1 MAPKVQVPSKGVN
14 VSTKKSTQSSV
25 SSVGST
31 GTTTKGLNLSEKEQ
45 IKQSASKVA
54 ASLEK
59 TKQNSRDSTPVKG
72 RPGSVSSQ
80 RSVDSNGSKGG
91 KKKSGS
97 IKGGK
102 STEKKTDSPS
112 PKKEEK
118 EKPPM
123 ILEKKV
129 LTRAEQLELGKR
141 LVEAIVNSDNKNF
154 KRILGGTLT
163 GEILNWAGT
172 DGLTPIL
179 MSMQKGRAT
188 CEDFVTDLVKAGANI
203 EKKDHNGMTPLMW
216 AAKKGYVEVVKLL
229 LDKGADWE
237 HTNDDNK
244 TAFQLSIDPS
254 ASSLI
259 KAKIDAKAAEL
270 KRLAELAAGTAI
282 YDSVKNNDIH
292 SLRRL
297 VEASPH
303 LVSWKPSANAL
314 TPLAVAVNN
323 LNSDI
328 VEFLLSRD
336 GVDNLGIDSQKRT
349 NLHRLCS
356 LPRIP
361 SFPTT
366 KASRDKEEKRQKLIQ
381 LILKVN
387 PNQVSMYDMQGFTP
401 LMYATVSGYEEDLK
415 VLLDAGADIDQRQI
429 TYYLYR
435 GTPAQRKN
443 NGDTCL
449 VMATRR
455 LKFNIIRILVEYGK
469 ADVNIHGE
477 GRMTPFM
484 WAVWFSNHEIMAY
497 LVAARA
503 NVNLQAD
510 FGESA
515 LFWAVQ
521 RHHLDTIKTLLNYTR
536 VPADEDL
543 FYKVVEKYKDELKDV
558 LPTVD
563 KPTKPKIKKAKSK
576 KGLAPSSATKPK
588 TFDDLM
594 EKKNAEDKQLLA
606 DMDENERNLAEEENK
621 RKTIN
626 VDLPARNG
634 ATPFLLLCRHAQ
646 VIPKADLIQL
656 AELFIKYKTN
666 VNVIST
672 DKLTPLIWAV
682 VNQIAPLTKLLLE
695 NDADP
700 HLKNSNGFKPVD
712 LTDKT
717 ELIMMLQVAMDA
729 RDRKNAFEASA
740 RAANG
745 GLNQSEFPPAI
756 VTTPAVVPTSV
767 EKKDQK
773 VTKQKDAKKKDVIV
787 ISDGLPVISTDS
799 KGRSDS
805 SPDSKSKSGKG
816 KSGGS
821 FANDSD
827 SKGKSSKGRPGSI
840 SSQRTVDSSDSK
852 DTESLKSDSKSLSS
866 NATNKNN
873 SSVIKKKK

>member
-1 MAPKVQVPSKGVN
+1 MAPKVQAPSKGGN
-14 VSTKKSTQSSV
+14 VASKKSTQSSV

-31 GTTTKGLNLSEKEQ
+31 GSKTLNMSEKEQ
-45 IKQSASKVA
+45 IQNSASKVA

-59 TKQNSRDSTPVKG
+59 TKANSRDSTPTKG
-72 RPGSVSSQ
+72 RASSSQ
-80 RSVDSNGSKGG
+80 KSVDSTGSKGG
-91 KKKSGS
+91 TKKSINS
-97 IKGGK
+97 KGGK
-102 STEKKTDSPS
+102 SAEKRSESPS

-118 EKPPM
+118 EKPTTPM

-141 LVEAIVNSDNKNF
+141 LVETIVNSDNKNF

-163 GEILNWAGT
+163 SEILNWSGA
-172 DGLTPIL
+172 DGLTPLLIA
-179 MSMQKGRAT
+179 MQKGRAT
-188 CEDFVTDLVKAGANI
+188 CEDFVGELIKVGANI

-216 AAKKGYVEVVKLL
+216 ASKKGYAEVVKLL

-244 TAFQLSIDPS
+244 TAFQLSIDP
-254 ASSLI
+254 ATTALI

-292 SLRRL
+292 NLRKL

-361 SFPTT
+361 SFPAT

-387 PNQVSMYDMQGFTP
+387 PSQISMYDLQGLTP
-401 LMYATVSGYEEDLK
+401 LMYATISGYEEDIK
-415 VLLDAGADIDQRQI
+415 VLVDAGADIDQRQI

-455 LKFNIIRILVEYGK
+455 LKFNIIRLLVEYGK
-469 ADVNIHGE
+469 ADVNMYGE

-484 WAVWFSNHEIMAY
+484 WAVWFANHDIMAY

-521 RHHLDTIKTLLNYTR
+521 KHHLDTTKMLLNYTR
-536 VPADEDL
+536 VPADEDVFFKL
-543 FYKVVEKYKDELKDV
+543 VEKYVIELKDV
-558 LPTVD
+558 LPSVD
-563 KPTKPKIKKAKSK
+563 KPRKPKIKKAKSK
-576 KGLAPSSATKPK
+576 KGLASSSEAKPK

-594 EKKNAEDKQLLA
+594 EKKNAEDKQILA
-606 DMDENERNLAEEENK
+606 DMDENERVWIEEERK
-621 RKTIN
+621 RKLVNI
-626 VDLPARNG
+626 DLATRNG

-646 VIPKADLIQL
+646 VITKTDLIQL
-656 AELFIKYKTN
+656 SELFINYKTN

-745 GLNQSEFPPAI
+745 GLNPGEIPPVMTAPVI
-756 VTTPAVVPTSV
+756 
-767 EKKDQK
+767 KKETKDPK
-773 VTKQKDAKKKDVIV
+773 DNKQKDIKKKDVIV
-787 ISDGLPVISTDS
+787 KSDTTLPIISAES
-799 KGRSDS
+799 KGKSNA
-805 SPDSKSKSGKG
+805 SPDSKSKTGKA
-816 KSGGS
+816 KTGGS
-821 FANDSD
+821 FTNDSD
-827 SKGKSSKGRPGSI
+827 SKGKSSKGRPSSI
-840 SSQRTVDSSDSK
+840 SSQRSIDSSDSI
-852 DTESLKSDSKSLSS
+852 DTGSLKSDSKSLSS
-866 NATNKNN
+866 SATKNISSTNKR
-873 SSVIKKKK
+873 KK

>member
-1 MAPKVQVPSKGVN
+1 MAPKVQAPTKGGN
-14 VSTKKSTQSSV
+14 VASKKSTQSSM
-25 SSVGST
+25 SSVGSVSS
-31 GTTTKGLNLSEKEQ
+31 TKALNISEKEQ
-45 IKQSASKVA
+45 IKNSAAKVA

-59 TKQNSRDSTPVKG
+59 MKVNSRDSTPTKG
-72 RPGSVSSQ
+72 RAGSPQKSI
-80 RSVDSNGSKGG
+80 DSTGSKGG
-91 KKKSGS
+91 KKKSINS
-97 IKGGK
+97 KGGK
-102 STEKKTDSPS
+102 STEKRSVSPS
-112 PKKEEK
+112 PNKEEK
-118 EKPPM
+118 EKAATPM

-141 LVEAIVNSDNKNF
+141 LVETIVNSDNKNF

-163 GEILNWAGT
+163 SEILNWSGA
-172 DGLTPIL
+172 DGLTPLL
-179 MSMQKGRAT
+179 MAMQKGRAT
-188 CEDFVTDLVKAGANI
+188 CEDFVNELVKVGANI

-216 AAKKGYVEVVKLL
+216 ASKKGYVEVVKLL

-237 HTNDDNK
+237 QTNDDNK
-244 TAFQLSIDPS
+244 TAFQLSIDP
-254 ASSLI
+254 AATALI
-259 KAKIDAKAAEL
+259 KGKIDTKAAEL

-292 SLRRL
+292 NLRKL

-387 PNQVSMYDMQGFTP
+387 PSQISMYDLQGLTP
-401 LMYATVSGYEEDLK
+401 LMYATISGYEEDIK

-455 LKFNIIRILVEYGK
+455 LKFNIIRLLVEYGK
-469 ADVNIHGE
+469 ADVNMYGE

-484 WAVWFSNHEIMAY
+484 WATWFANHDIMAY

-521 RHHLDTIKTLLNYTR
+521 KHHLDTIKILLNYTR

-543 FYKVVEKYKDELKDV
+543 FLKLVEKYMVELKDV
-558 LPTVD
+558 LPSVD
-563 KPTKPKIKKAKSK
+563 KPPKPKIKKAKSK
-576 KGLAPSSATKPK
+576 KGLAPSSGTKPK

-594 EKKNAEDKQLLA
+594 EKKNAEDKQMLA
-606 DMDENERNLAEEENK
+606 DLDDNERLWVEEEKK
-621 RKTIN
+621 RKVVNI
-626 VDLPARNG
+626 DLATRNG

-646 VIPKADLIQL
+646 VIPKTDLIKL
-656 AELFIKYKTN
+656 SELFINYRTN

-672 DKLTPLIWAV
+672 DKLTPLIWSV

-729 RDRKNAFEASA
+729 RDRKNALEA
-740 RAANG
+740 AAKATIG
-745 GLNQSEFPPAI
+745 GLNPGEIPSAMTAPVITSGPA
-756 VTTPAVVPTSV
+756 

-773 VTKQKDAKKKDVIV
+773 DTKQKDIKKKDVIV
-787 ISDGLPVISTDS
+787 KSDNTLPVISAES
-799 KGRSDS
+799 KGKSDA
-805 SPDSKSKSGKG
+805 SPDSKSKTGKA
-816 KSGGS
+816 KTGGS
-821 FANDSD
+821 GTTDSD

-840 SSQRTVDSSDSK
+840 SSQRSIDSSDTM
-852 DTESLKSDSKSLSS
+852 DTGSLRSDSKSLSS
-866 NATNKNN
+866 SNTKIN
-873 SSVIKKKK
+873 SSTNKKKK